1 MTENNPS
8 ILDELAGN
16 NPMFLSVTEHLKSLS
31 KSDSIF
37 TEYEQEMFDRLERN
51 TIIKDATITGLE
63 QGREQGQEYTA
74 IENATKMLEDNV
86 DITKICKWTGLS
98 TETVEKLKAEMK

>member
-63 QGREQGQEYTA
+63 QGREYAA

-86 DITKICKWTGLS
+86 DITKICKGTGLS